1 LRFPFRCSSLKE
13 TFGKTD
19 YNFISFFA
27 AVPFSLQSTTVG
39 SLAVAK
45 SEKFTV
51 AMSVERLREI
61 LLENDR
67 ARMRTLEHE
76 LEEVRTTIADKE
88 ALIASLNPVI
98 ADLLERK
105 IASSGE
111 EMAEIVAPLMGPAI
125 KKQVAESK
133 DEMVEALYPVI
144 GQTVRRAVAEAMRK
158 LVKQINARLDKS
170 FNLKITLLRLKAR
183 VLGLPEPLVILP
195 QVVPFTIEQLFLID
209 QRSGLLIAHT
219 VVESTSATNG
229 KAIHDAPKNGKP
241 ENGEPA
247 NGAIE
252 NGAPANREPMN
263 GKPMNGRPQMVSGML
278 TAIQDFTKE
287 AFGPSAEGDLHEV
300 KYGDR
305 MIFVA
310 SSPPVFLAAVTVGV
324 APPQF
329 PEKLRGLLRRIH
341 NTFHAALRDFDGDAT
356 PLEATREPMQKFMAT
371 FAETSVPQPA
381 PGEKTVWPRSTFGK
395 IALGVVIGL
404 ALAAG
409 IWLVFKPSQVREAT
423 PTPPVVAM
431 LAPGVPPLRVEARLS
446 GEVWVRAVTD
456 EKDSTDFRFQA
467 GEFVVWHAASKL
479 RLRVG
484 NAGQTELYLNGKNL
498 GPLGELHQAVTLVV
512 TRDGIVER
520 R

>member
-1 LRFPFRCSSLKE
+1 
-13 TFGKTD
+13 
-19 YNFISFFA
+19 
-27 AVPFSLQSTTVG
+27 
-39 SLAVAK
+39 
-45 SEKFTV
+45 
-51 AMSVERLREI
+51 MSVERLREI
-61 LLENDR
+61 LLEGDR

-158 LVKQINARLDKS
+158 LVKQINERVDKS
-170 FNLKITLLRLKAR
+170 FNLKITWLRLKAR
-183 VLGLPEPLVILP
+183 LLGLPEPLMILP

-209 QRSGLLIAHT
+209 QRTGLLIAHT
-219 VVESTSATNG
+219 AVETTRATNG
-229 KAIHDAPKNGKP
+229 KAINDEPINGES

-247 NGAIE
+247 NGE
-252 NGAPANREPMN
+252 LEKGEPANGEPIN

-300 KYGDR
+300 KYGDK

-324 APPQF
+324 APQQF
-329 PEKLRGLLRRIH
+329 PEKLRAVLRRIH
-341 NTFHAALRDFDGDAT
+341 NTFHAALREFDGDAT
-356 PLEATREPMQKFMAT
+356 PLESTREPMQKFIAS
-371 FAETSVPQPA
+371 FAEISAPKPA
-381 PGEKTVWPRSTFGK
+381 AAKKTAWPKSTFGK
-395 IALGVVIGL
+395 IALGVAIGL

-409 IWLVFKPSQVREAT
+409 ILFVFKPSRVRENT
-423 PTPPVVAM
+423 PTPPVVAT
-431 LAPGVPPLRVEARLS
+431 LAPGVPQLRVEARLS

-456 EKDSTDFRFQA
+456 EKDSTDFRFQD
-467 GEFVVWHAASKL
+467 GEFVVWHAANNL

-484 NAGQTELYLNGKNL
+484 NAGQTGLFLNGKNL
-498 GPLGELHQAVTLVV
+498 GPLGEVNQAVTLVI
-512 TRDGIVER
+512 TRDGIVEKR
-520 R
+520 

>member
-1 LRFPFRCSSLKE
+1 
-13 TFGKTD
+13 
-19 YNFISFFA
+19 
-27 AVPFSLQSTTVG
+27 
-39 SLAVAK
+39 
-45 SEKFTV
+45 
-51 AMSVERLREI
+51 MSVERLREI
-61 LLENDR
+61 LLEGDR

-98 ADLLERK
+98 VDLLERK

-158 LVKQINARLDKS
+158 LVKQINARVDKS
-170 FNLKITLLRLKAR
+170 FNLKITWLRLKAR
-183 VLGLPEPLVILP
+183 LLGLPEPLLILP

-209 QRSGLLIAHT
+209 QRTGLLIAHAA
-219 VVESTSATNG
+219 VETTGATNG
-229 KAIHDAPKNGKP
+229 KVINDESKNN
-241 ENGEPA
+241 ESANGESA

-252 NGAPANREPMN
+252 DGEPVNGEST
-263 GKPMNGRPQMVSGML
+263 NGRPQMVSGML

-300 KYGDR
+300 KYGDK

-324 APPQF
+324 APQQF
-329 PEKLRGLLRRIH
+329 SEKLRGVLRRIH
-341 NTFHAALRDFDGDAT
+341 NTFHAALREFDGDAT
-356 PLEATREPMQKFMAT
+356 PLAATHEPMQKFIAS
-371 FAETSVPQPA
+371 FADIPA
-381 PGEKTVWPRSTFGK
+381 PKPTSTERTAWPKSTFGK
-395 IALGVVIGL
+395 IALGVAIGL
-404 ALAAG
+404 ALATG
-409 IWLVFKPSQVREAT
+409 IWLVFKPSRVRETA
-423 PTPPVVAM
+423 PTPPAVAT
-431 LAPGVPPLRVEARLS
+431 LAPGVPQLRVEARLS
-446 GEVWVRAVTD
+446 GEVWVRAVAD
-456 EKDSTDFRFQA
+456 EKDSTDLTFQTN
-467 GEFVVWHAASKL
+467 EVFIWHAAKNL

-484 NAGQTELYLNGKNL
+484 NAGQTELFLNGKNL
-498 GPLGELHQAVTLVV
+498 GPLGEVNQAVTVII

>member
-1 LRFPFRCSSLKE
+1 
-13 TFGKTD
+13 
-19 YNFISFFA
+19 
-27 AVPFSLQSTTVG
+27 
-39 SLAVAK
+39 
-45 SEKFTV
+45 
-51 AMSVERLREI
+51 MSVERLREI
-61 LLENDR
+61 LLESDR

-76 LEEVRTTIADKE
+76 LDAVRTTIADKE

-158 LVKQINARLDKS
+158 LVKQINERLDKS
-170 FNLKITLLRLKAR
+170 FNLKITWLRLKAR

-195 QVVPFTIEQLFLID
+195 LVVPFTIEQLFLIH
-209 QRSGLLIAHT
+209 QRTGLLIAHT
-219 VVESTSATNG
+219 AVETTGAPNG
-229 KAIHDAPKNGKP
+229 KAINDELSNGDSK
-241 ENGEPA
+241 NGEPA
-247 NGAIE
+247 NGQ
-252 NGAPANREPMN
+252 PKN
-263 GKPMNGRPQMVSGML
+263 GKPANGRPQMVSGML

-287 AFGPSAEGDLHEV
+287 AFGPSADGDLHEV
-300 KYGDR
+300 KYGDK

-324 APPQF
+324 APLQF
-329 PEKLRGLLRRIH
+329 SEKLRGVLRRIH
-341 NTFHAALRDFDGDAT
+341 NTFHAALREFDGDAT
-356 PLEATREPMQKFMAT
+356 PLEATREPMKKFIAS
-371 FAETSVPQPA
+371 FAETSSSKPA
-381 PGEKTVWPRSTFGK
+381 SGEKTAWPKSTFGK
-395 IALGVVIGL
+395 IALGVALGL

-409 IWLVFKPSQVREAT
+409 IWFVLKPSRVREIM
-423 PTPPVVAM
+423 PTPPVVAT
-431 LAPGVPPLRVEARLS
+431 LAPGVPQLRVEARLS
-446 GEVWVRAVTD
+446 GEVWVRAVAD
-456 EKDSTDFRFQA
+456 ERDSTDFTFQT
-467 GEFVVWHAASKL
+467 GEIFVWHAAKNL

-484 NAGQTELYLNGKNL
+484 NAGQAELLLNGKKL
-498 GPLGELHQAVTLVV
+498 GPLGEVNQAVTLVI

>member
-1 LRFPFRCSSLKE
+1 
-13 TFGKTD
+13 
-19 YNFISFFA
+19 
-27 AVPFSLQSTTVG
+27 
-39 SLAVAK
+39 
-45 SEKFTV
+45 
-51 AMSVERLREI
+51 MSVERLREI
-61 LLENDR
+61 LLEGDR
-67 ARMRTLEHE
+67 ARMRTLERE
-76 LEEVRTTIADKE
+76 LEEVRATIADKE

-158 LVKQINARLDKS
+158 LVKQINERLDKS
-170 FNLKITLLRLKAR
+170 FHLKITWLRFKAR

-209 QRSGLLIAHT
+209 QRTGLLIAHT
-219 VVESTSATNG
+219 SVEIADATNG
-229 KAIHDAPKNGKP
+229 KAINDGPTNGGSENGELSNREL

-247 NGAIE
+247 NG
-252 NGAPANREPMN
+252 EPMN
-263 GKPMNGRPQMVSGML
+263 GKPQMVSGML

-287 AFGPSAEGDLHEV
+287 AFGPRAEGDLHEV
-300 KYGDR
+300 KYGDK

-310 SSPPVFLAAVTVGV
+310 SSPPVFLAAVTAGV

-341 NTFHAALRDFDGDAT
+341 NTFHAALREFDGDAT
-356 PLEATREPMQKFMAT
+356 PLEAAREPMQKFIAS
-371 FAETSVPQPA
+371 FAETPA
-381 PGEKTVWPRSTFGK
+381 SMPASREKTAWPKSTFGK
-395 IALGVVIGL
+395 IALGIAIGL

-409 IWLVFKPSQVREAT
+409 IWLVLEPSRVRET
-423 PTPPVVAM
+423 MPTPPIAAT
-431 LAPGVPPLRVEARLS
+431 LAPGVPQLRVEARLS
-446 GEVWVRAVTD
+446 GEVWVRAVAD
-456 EKDSTDFRFQA
+456 ERDSTDFMFQI
-467 GEFVVWHAASKL
+467 GEVFVWHAASNL

-484 NAGQTELYLNGKNL
+484 NAGQTELYLNGKDL
-498 GPLGELHQAVTLVV
+498 GPLGELHQAVTLVI

>member
-1 LRFPFRCSSLKE
+1 
-13 TFGKTD
+13 
-19 YNFISFFA
+19 
-27 AVPFSLQSTTVG
+27 
-39 SLAVAK
+39 
-45 SEKFTV
+45 
-51 AMSVERLREI
+51 MSVERLREI
-61 LLENDR
+61 LLEGDR

-170 FNLKITLLRLKAR
+170 FNLKITWLRLKAR
-183 VLGLPEPLVILP
+183 MLGLPEPLVILP

-209 QRSGLLIAHT
+209 QRTGLLIAHT
-219 VVESTSATNG
+219 AVENAGTTNG
-229 KAIHDAPKNGKP
+229 TAINGEPIIGKP
-241 ENGEPA
+241 ENG
-247 NGAIE
+247 
-252 NGAPANREPMN
+252 
-263 GKPMNGRPQMVSGML
+263 KPQMVSGML

-287 AFGPSAEGDLHEV
+287 AFGPHAEGDLHEV
-300 KYGDR
+300 KYAEK

-324 APPQF
+324 APQQF
-329 PEKLRGLLRRIH
+329 PEKLRGVLRRIH
-341 NTFHAALRDFDGDAT
+341 NTFHAALREFDGDAT
-356 PLEATREPMQKFMAT
+356 LLEATRAPMEKFIAS
-371 FAETSVPQPA
+371 FAETSIHKPA
-381 PGEKTVWPRSTFGK
+381 SREKMAWPKSTFGK
-395 IALGVVIGL
+395 IALGMAIGL
-404 ALAAG
+404 VLAAG
-409 IWLVFKPSQVREAT
+409 IWLVFKPSEVREAIM
-423 PTPPVVAM
+423 PTIPPVVAT
-431 LAPGVPPLRVEARLS
+431 LAPGGLQLRVEARLS
-446 GEVWVRAVTD
+446 GEVWIRAVVD
-456 EKDSTDFRFQA
+456 EKDSTDFTFQTA
-467 GEFVVWHAASKL
+467 EVFVWRAANNL

-484 NAGQTELYLNGKNL
+484 NAGQTELFLNGKNL
-498 GPLGELHQAVTLVV
+498 GPLGAVNQAVTLVI